1 MDVFFPGG
9 DVDLVTSAYA
19 KAAKILF
26 DLVMQA
32 NECGDYFPVWGEC
45 LGMHE
50 LAYFVAGENLLT
62 LTCTQDVALPL
73 NFTKES
79 KQSKLF
85 RNFPKGVLDTLAS
98 ESMTGNMHNWSL
110 SLKVRLH
117 SLSSIIASAKSAHRF
132 YSQEEEERHLIYG
145 HSPVYPAQL
154 DLFQQAYFFDR
165 EITGR
170 SREDCALEPTEL

>member
-1 MDVFFPGG
+1 MDIFFPGG

-117 SLSSIIASAKSAHRF
+117 SLSSIIACT
-132 YSQEEEERHLIYG
+132 
-145 HSPVYPAQL
+145 
-154 DLFQQAYFFDR
+154 DM
-165 EITGR
+165 
-170 SREDCALEPTEL
+170 